1 MILKWED
8 RPLQL
13 SIKSELDK
21 FHANRDNKLLSVNIK
36 SKIFNDVPYIFQ
48 FPFII
53 CKYKKGRLWSVKRST
68 NTPYL
73 SQSQSKSII
82 KLSKKGSK

>member
-21 FHANRDNKLLSVNIK
+21 LLSIDIDISSN
-36 SKIFNDVPYIFQ
+36 VPHIFQ
-48 FPFII
+48 FPFLI
-53 CKYKKGRLWSVKRST
+53 CKYKKGRLWNVKT
-68 NTPYL
+68 YINIPYL
-73 SQSQSKSII
+73 SQSNTNSAI
-82 KLSKKGSK
+82 KLSKKGSR

>member
-36 SKIFNDVPYIFQ
+36 SEESFVPHIYQ

-53 CKYKKGRLWSVKRST
+53 CKYKKGRLWGVKMYLYL
-68 NTPYL
+68 PYL
-73 SQSQSKSII
+73 SQSKSVI
-82 KLSKKGSK
+82 KLSKKGNN